1 MSFGVAA
8 MVGAAASPACTL
20 TTTLAA
26 NSPKEQQTRAQLQRL
41 SSTLALDSWTLT
53 PIVRIEA
60 GSIPHSH
67 PVLTLNTRHL
77 DKDAL
82 LLATFIHEQMHWW
95 LDRHAAATRRA
106 KDDLR
111 RLYPSLPV
119 GYPRGANDE
128 DSSYEHLL
136 VIWLEIEGVNALL
149 GEPAGRAVL
158 GYWKGDHYTA
168 LYGLVDADR
177 DKIGAIVRRRGLVF
191 TPSGA
196 PRCAN

>member
-1 MSFGVAA
+1 MAFGVAA
-8 MVGAAASPACTL
+8 MVGDAAASAGCTL

-26 NSPKEQQTRAQLQRL
+26 NSPKEQRTRDQLARL
-41 SSTLALDSWTLT
+41 RSTIALDSWPIT
-53 PIVRIEA
+53 PVVRIEA

-77 DKDAL
+77 NNDAL
-82 LLATFIHEQMHWW
+82 LVATFIHEQMHWW
-95 LDRHAAATRRA
+95 LDRHATGTRRA

-136 VIWLEIEGVNALL
+136 VI
-149 GEPAGRAVL
+149 
-158 GYWKGDHYTA
+158 
-168 LYGLVDADR
+168 
-177 DKIGAIVRRRGLVF
+177 
-191 TPSGA
+191 
-196 PRCAN
+196 